1 MKYTLDLCRCI
12 AVTKPTVKQGESEHL
27 TPDSV
32 IWGLSSLDKLSAIRE
47 VIYRAPAFARVPGLN
62 LDELCASVIQREM
75 LQTTGFGHGVAVAHG
90 RSDRVGRCVVAL
102 GVARDGIEFHAAD
115 GNPVHMLFVVA
126 SNPDRQIDYLRI
138 LASLVS
144 VVRDDRF
151 RGQLLSCTSPHD
163 LHQMLLPRVQ
173 QSLARYGVG
182 A

>member
-1 MKYTLDLCRCI
+1 MKDVLDLCRCI
-12 AVTKPTVKQGESEHL
+12 AVPKRTVEQGEAQHL

-32 IWGLSSLDKLSAIRE
+32 IWGLSSTDKLSAIRE
-47 VIYRAPAFARVPGLN
+47 VIQRAPAFARIPGLD

-90 RSDRVGRCVVAL
+90 RSEQVGRCVVAL
-102 GVARDGIEFHAAD
+102 GIAKGGIEFSAAD

-126 SNPDRQIDYLRI
+126 SNPERQIDYLRI

-151 RGQLLSCTSPHD
+151 RGQLLSCAGPQD
-163 LHQMLLPRVQ
+163 LHQLLVPKVQ
-173 QSLARYGVG
+173 QRLARYGVG